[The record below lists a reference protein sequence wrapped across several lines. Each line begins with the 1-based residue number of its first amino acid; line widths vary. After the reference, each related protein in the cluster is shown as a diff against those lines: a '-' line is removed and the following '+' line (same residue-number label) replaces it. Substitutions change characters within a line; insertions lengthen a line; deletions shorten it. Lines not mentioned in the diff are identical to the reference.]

1 MHSLLL
7 GIILCQWFNSW
18 IKKIRQRTIT
28 AGVSRELDH
37 INLYLSKFENPS
49 WVARLP
55 DQVGYPA
62 GGSLTSDEWKCL
74 SLVFGPIVIHEDIGS
89 NCLIL
94 SVAFKIVFGRTF
106 KDSNIPQAK
115 HLLHE
120 HLIQFIKIYPI
131 DVKPMHHWLTH
142 IFYPLRDNG
151 PVYKFWTFLFERLN
165 KILKSYSTN
174 YHGAGE
180 LELGDILAAETLADE
195 NDVSRLVVDCI
206 RLMLATE
213 GDTLGTVASLGLH
226 TEQSSVDGE
235 PMIPKH
241 IYTDTPTHTLRV
253 IFYLGHKGLPHEI
266 IRVDIRDIAATMK
279 DIAASQTAGIS
290 YTVPA
295 IQDPNTGIVVHWSP
309 TPM

>member
-1 MHSLLL
+1 MSSCIANLPTYLQIYSV
-7 GIILCQWFNSW
+7 GITLRPKEFN
-18 IKKIRQRTIT
+18 IDQLQHFMKNYIDDVL
-28 AGVSRELDH
+28 A
-37 INLYLSKFENPS
+37 LYDNGIFNKTPENPDGS
-49 WVARLP
+49 EFPARDGQEHIRCMILPMVYLLDQENMLP

-74 SLVFGPIVIHEDIGS
+74 SLVFGPIVIP
-89 NCLIL
+89 LIWDEWTPI
-94 SVAFKIVFGRTF
+94 S
-106 KDSNIPQAK
+106 QAK

-226 TEQSSVDGE
+226 RAVKRRCQRGIERESVLLDVKWFRRKLDINLRHSVQHPE
-235 PMIPKH
+235 LEDLLWEHEMFLIP
-241 IYTDTPTHTLRV
+241 L
-253 IFYLGHKGLPHEI
+253 L
-266 IRVDIRDIAATMK
+266 K
-279 DIAASQTAGIS
+279 DFLS
-290 YTVPA
+290 
-295 IQDPNTGIVVHWSP
+295 
-309 TPM
+309 